1 MKELTLDIV
10 TPGKDITGVTVTSVT
25 VPGSNGEMT
34 FLADHTD
41 IVSSL
46 DVGPLF
52 YKKKEGGEE
61 KFVVKSGFVQ
71 VEKNKVIVLTERA
84 TNLKEVDRQNVE
96 ERKKNAQEKLK
107 TLDEKLIQEQK
118 KVLNDIKEA
127 ELILKLS

>member
-10 TPGKDITGVTVTSVT
+10 TPGKDITGVAVTSVT

-34 FLADHTD
+34 FLVEHTD
-41 IVSSL
+41 IISSL

-71 VEKNKVIVLTERA
+71 VEENKVSVLTESA
-84 TNLKEVDRQNVE
+84 TNLKEVDRQSVE
-96 ERKKNAQEKLK
+96 ERKKNAQEKFK
-107 TLDEKLIQEQK
+107 TLDEKLTQERGK
-118 KVLNDIKEA
+118 LFNDIKESD
-127 ELILKLS
+127 LILKLS